1 MISKE
6 RWGSKTSDFFTDC
19 QTHQRI
25 WINHKLLGEML
36 VDTAVQLRKKIR
48 GHLVVIFFFSF
59 LFIRKCVCVADIQ
72 ALFLVI
78 LYASFNL
85 IFTTAIN

>member
-6 RWGSKTSDFFTDC
+6 RWGYKTSDFFTDC

-36 VDTAVQLRKKIR
+36 VDIAVQLRKKNKGTFG
-48 GHLVVIFFFSF
+48 GHFFF
-59 LFIRKCVCVADIQ
+59 LFIRKCVCVVDIQ
-72 ALFLVI
+72 TLFLVI
-78 LYASFNL
+78 LYAL
-85 IFTTAIN
+85 I